1 MLNRRTAFANG
12 ELVSFGG
19 LPLKA
24 VIANKTARDQY
35 TLQAGEHFGDGEE
48 LKPYLQPGDYE
59 HIKQRLQREVER
71 LKQEEDQLIETRTRT
86 RRERNRRTARLQGLA
101 YGWGLL

>member
-1 MLNRRTAFANG
+1 M
-12 ELVSFGG
+12 
-19 LPLKA
+19 
-24 VIANKTARDQY
+24 D
-35 TLQAGEHFGDGEE
+35 EE

-86 RRERNRRTARLQGLA
+86 RRERNRRMARLQGLA